1 MEKASC
7 KITGTSSFSTF
18 LTEYSQLLRKGAAQ
32 DQFSLQHFQGTNPVS
47 YSVHNWLKASRENP
61 VMRQA
66 AALLQE
72 SNKYVHPYMFV
83 IVLKGLRSN

>member
-1 MEKASC
+1 MHDGISKFNL
-7 KITGTSSFSTF
+7 SSSIL

-32 DQFSLQHFQGTNPVS
+32 DQFTLQHFQGTNPVS
-47 YSVHNWLKASRENP
+47 YSVHNWLKASRENH

-72 SNKYVHPYMFV
+72 SNKYVHPYMSV
-83 IVLKGLRSN
+83 IALKGFRIN